1 MSPLWFFWSLLSL
14 DPWGF
19 SPSYWRNRNE
29 NDFKK
34 KERNTQSEK
43 KQNKTK
49 KRWRNKYL
57 SAQRLVAKFKSS
69 RGARRVATRAQ
80 YPIGQLPKTSPPS
93 TEKETKNENIWRVS
107 FFFPPTETTYTTNYR
122 EWVYEMAGNACPPFP
137 RVTSENQIKLKTF
150 FGGDFLTLLFVP
162 TTTATTTTSVKK
174 EKEFHFLFQKWE
186 TDPNISRSGESRV
199 RIAPMSLTTSSVL
212 SFLFSLTLVLRTSVC
227 VCVCVKLVIWRCA
240 CDAIDWM
247 NMSLRLA
254 ANDSFSGRQ
263 GKTKDTSSFELET
276 KQGKYQKRPSPRE
289 RERNK

>member
-1 MSPLWFFWSLLSL
+1 MKTTS
-14 DPWGF
+14 
-19 SPSYWRNRNE
+19 
-29 NDFKK
+29 KK
-34 KERNTQSEK
+34 KKKAKYAKWEK
-43 KQNKTK
+43 TKQNK

-122 EWVYEMAGNACPPFP
+122 EWVYEMAGNACPPFFP
-137 RVTSENQIKLKTF
+137 SDKRKSNKIKKIF
-150 FGGDFLTLLFVP
+150 EGFLTLLFVP
-162 TTTATTTTSVKK
+162 TTITTTTTSVKK